1 MYKLIG
7 YQKKEGSFTN
17 KDTGELVEYNNIDLF
32 YVTDEKDGV
41 KGLFCDS
48 ARAKADELKFT
59 GCKTLDEALNKEVY
73 LIADLTAKAD
83 ENGRSRLTVAR
94 LVVCP

>member
-7 YQKKEGSFTN
+7 YQQKKGNFTN
-17 KDTGELVEYNNIDLF
+17 KDTGELVEYNNVELF
-32 YVTDEKDGV
+32 YCTDEKPGV

-48 ARAKADELKFT
+48 ARAKMDDLKFT
-59 GCKTLDEALNKEVY
+59 GCKSLDEALNKDCY

-83 ENGRSRLTVAR
+83 EEGKTRMLVSRI
-94 LVVCP
+94 VVL